1 MDKIFDL
8 SDTQKMTC
16 LIGPIWVSTK
26 TGTKQWQVYRSYRF
40 KSWFL
45 VLLKCF
51 SIILQWIFVLRMYL
65 NLSIRVREVK
75 EVSKLDKQL
84 IAFICESCIINVN
97 TIFTCWVSSCSAARR
112 LNLDVQGNAV
122 VRGKFGWMYISIS
135 RHFPQRS
142 RLSLSHNAF
151 SSAYTGRSSRT
162 ATASKSA
169 QQAIR
174 V

>member
-1 MDKIFDL
+1 MNKIFDL
-8 SDTQKMTC
+8 SDTQNARSDWA
-16 LIGPIWVSTK
+16 WVSKK
-26 TGTKQWQVYRSYRF
+26 TCTKQWQVYRYYRF

-45 VLLKCF
+45 VVF
-51 SIILQWIFVLRMYL
+51 LQWLLVPRMYL
-65 NLSIRVREVK
+65 NLSIRAREVK
-75 EVSKLDKQL
+75 EVSKSDKQL

-142 RLSLSHNAF
+142 CLSLSDTMRFFLLTPAGAHDWPPRQVRAPN
-151 SSAYTGRSSRT
+151 
-162 ATASKSA
+162 
-169 QQAIR
+169 
-174 V
+174 